1 MRSSCAR
8 VGGTGIALPAR
19 VPLNSG
25 VSEPVRRRIEQPSA
39 EKQKRSG
46 CITWGAVLGV
56 LAGIM
61 VGVYVL
67 PPVLRHYYG
76 EKTIHAGETY
86 HSDGKTVRV
95 TSFGSPIDFPA
106 KPRPGNLLREYYA
119 SLTASSDV
127 AWAPVSA
134 DFTLEF
140 EEIDRHQPAEF
151 PEGFSF
157 AGVPAGVGPT
167 SILLRFVVELPADDF
182 PETLTP
188 VALHLRNPRVRFELR

>member
-1 MRSSCAR
+1 
-8 VGGTGIALPAR
+8 VT
-19 VPLNSG
+19 
-25 VSEPVRRRIEQPSA
+25 EPVRRRLEQPSA

-61 VGVYVL
+61 VGMYVL

-76 EKTIHAGETY
+76 EKTIHAGGTY
-86 HSDGKTVRV
+86 HSGGKTVRV
-95 TSFGSPIDFPA
+95 TSFGSPTDVA
-106 KPRPGNLLREYYA
+106 AEPRPGNLLREFYA
-119 SLTASSDV
+119 SLAAYSDV
-127 AWAPVSA
+127 AWAPTSA

-157 AGVPAGVGPT
+157 AGIPAGAGPT
-167 SILLRFVVELPADDF
+167 SIVLRFVVELPADDF

-188 VALHLRNPRVRFELR
+188 IVLHLKNPRVRFELR